1 MMGEGCE
8 EMTNEEFIK
17 QHRNENP
24 LSLALKKAPEGIDLQ
39 WCLRQIEGYG
49 IAKKK
54 LPEWTKT
61 DNIWFPPR
69 LSMEQCSSETTARY
83 KQAIAERL
91 GCKVLIDLT
100 GGFGIDFSYMA
111 RNMENAFYIEQQ
123 EVLCNIAS
131 HNFPLMGLQN
141 IKIYNTACEEFWNQY
156 VSDSTTAEKQREK
169 ILIYLDPARRN
180 NKGEKVFS
188 INDCTPDVTLLQDSL
203 LENSAYI
210 MLKLS
215 PMLDIAQARRQLKDI
230 SEIHIVSVK
239 GECKELIFV
248 MSKDSDRQHYYC
260 VNLET
265 DEAPFTSDTSATTEQ
280 AEIALPS
287 EITEGAFLFEPNAS
301 IMKAGVQNAFARRY
315 NLKKLHPMSNLF
327 LGKEPIQNIPARQ
340 FIIERMSDF
349 QKGNLK
355 SFMQDIRQANLTIRN
370 FPSTVEDLKKR
381 LKIKDG
387 GNIYLFATTLSD
399 DTHVLIRGGKR

>member
-1 MMGEGCE
+1 MMGEGSE

-131 HNFPLMGLQN
+131 HNFPLIGLQN

-280 AEIALPS
+280 TEIALPS

-370 FPSTVEDLKKR
+370 FPSTVEDL
-381 LKIKDG
+381 
-387 GNIYLFATTLSD
+387 
-399 DTHVLIRGGKR
+399 

>member
-1 MMGEGCE
+1 MMGEGSE

>member
-1 MMGEGCE
+1 MGEGSE

-230 SEIHIVSVK
+230 SEIHIASVK

-399 DTHVLIRGGKR
+399 DTHVLIRGDKR

>member
-1 MMGEGCE
+1 MGEGCE

>member
-1 MMGEGCE
+1 MMGEGSE

-141 IKIYNTACEEFWNQY
+141 IKIYNTACEEFWNQH

-230 SEIHIVSVK
+230 SEIHIASVK

-327 LGKEPIQNIPARQ
+327 LGKESIQNIPARQ

>member
-1 MMGEGCE
+1 MMGEGSE

-111 RNMENAFYIEQQ
+111 RNMGNAFYIEQQ

-141 IKIYNTACEEFWNQY
+141 IKIYNTA
-156 VSDSTTAEKQREK
+156 TAEKQREK
-169 ILIYLDPARRN
+169 TLIYLDPARRN

-265 DEAPFTSDTSATTEQ
+265 DEAPFTSDISATTEQ

-349 QKGNLK
+349 QKGNMK

>member
-1 MMGEGCE
+1 MMGEGSE

-230 SEIHIVSVK
+230 SEIHIASVK

-399 DTHVLIRGGKR
+399 DTHVLIRGDKR

>member
-1 MMGEGCE
+1 MMGEGSE

-230 SEIHIVSVK
+230 SEIHIASVK

>member
-1 MMGEGCE
+1 MGEGSE

-49 IAKKK
+49 VAKKK

-61 DNIWFPPR
+61 DNIWFSPR

-141 IKIYNTACEEFWNQY
+141 IKIYNTACEEFWNQH

-180 NKGEKVFS
+180 NKGKKVFS

-265 DEAPFTSDTSATTEQ
+265 DEAPFTSDISATTEQ
-280 AEIALPS
+280 AEIAIPS

-301 IMKAGVQNAFARRY
+301 IMKAGVQNAFARRH

-327 LGKEPIQNIPARQ
+327 LGKEPIQDIPARQ

>member
-1 MMGEGCE
+1 MMGEGSE

-399 DTHVLIRGGKR
+399 DTHVLIRGGKK

>member
-1 MMGEGCE
+1 MMGEGSE

-141 IKIYNTACEEFWNQY
+141 IKIYNTACEEFWIQY

-169 ILIYLDPARRN
+169 SLIYLDPARRN

-230 SEIHIVSVK
+230 SEIHIASVK

-340 FIIERMSDF
+340 FFIERMSDF

-355 SFMQDIRQANLTIRN
+355 SFIQDIRQANLTIRN

>member
-1 MMGEGCE
+1 MMGEGSE

-54 LPEWTKT
+54 LPECTKT

-141 IKIYNTACEEFWNQY
+141 IKIYNTACEEFWNQH
-156 VSDSTTAEKQREK
+156 VSDFTTAEKQREK

-230 SEIHIVSVK
+230 SEIHIASVK

-327 LGKEPIQNIPARQ
+327 LGKESIQNIPARQ

>member
-1 MMGEGCE
+1 MMGEGSE

-230 SEIHIVSVK
+230 SEIHIASVK

-260 VNLET
+260 VNFET

-287 EITEGAFLFEPNAS
+287 EITEGTFLFEPNAS

-327 LGKEPIQNIPARQ
+327 LGKESIQNIPARQ

>member
-1 MMGEGCE
+1 MMGEGSE

-280 AEIALPS
+280 AEIAIPS

>member
-1 MMGEGCE
+1 
-8 EMTNEEFIK
+8 
-17 QHRNENP
+17 
-24 LSLALKKAPEGIDLQ
+24 
-39 WCLRQIEGYG
+39 
-49 IAKKK
+49 
-54 LPEWTKT
+54 
-61 DNIWFPPR
+61 
-69 LSMEQCSSETTARY
+69 
-83 KQAIAERL
+83 
-91 GCKVLIDLT
+91 
-100 GGFGIDFSYMA
+100 
-111 RNMENAFYIEQQ
+111 
-123 EVLCNIAS
+123 
-131 HNFPLMGLQN
+131 LQN

-156 VSDSTTAEKQREK
+156 VSDSTTVEKQREK

-230 SEIHIVSVK
+230 SEIHIASVK